1 MEKNIF
7 MQKKTKTKLEA
18 VEYYQPIH
26 IAKKKKKKKYTL
38 ETTPRVWL
46 NIH

>member
-26 IAKKKKKKKYTL
+26 IAKKKKRSTL
-38 ETTPRVWL
+38 WRQ
-46 NIH
+46 HQGCG

>member
-7 MQKKTKTKLEA
+7 MQKKTKTNLEA

-26 IAKKKKKKKYTL
+26 IAKKKRSTL
-38 ETTPRVWL
+38 WRQ
-46 NIH
+46 HQGCG